1 MTIELAPEEF
11 AGVLPLYHATDLRFP
26 LISAVLERRQRGQV
40 FRDQRSALVV
50 NNFGF
55 MFYAGETSENFDTS
69 LRGIFETA
77 SGIKPSYLLWYSP
90 PAGWQQYLNERSARL
105 RERVRFEFRGGS
117 VREPVACP
125 AGLEMR
131 RLDAEL
137 IPKTKKFGLEIDSR
151 FWSSARDFETNGLGY
166 CILKDDEVVS
176 VCYAAAISEQL
187 AEVDVVTDEPFR
199 GQGLAGIVSRQFIRE
214 CLAWEIRPTWDCFA
228 YNTGSLRLAEKL
240 GFAEVRRY
248 PFYSFNLPIQMIN
261 HKDTKTRC

>member
-1 MTIELAPEEF
+1 MNIELAPEEF

-40 FRDQRSALVV
+40 FGDQRSALVV

-55 MFYAGETSENFDTS
+55 MFYTGETNEEFDTS
-69 LRGIFETA
+69 LRGLFDTA

-90 PAGWQQYLNERSARL
+90 PAKWQQYLNERGARL
-105 RERVRFEFRGGS
+105 RERVRFEFRAS
-117 VREPVACP
+117 QLSEPVVFP
-125 AGLEMR
+125 SGFEMR

-137 IPKTKKFGLEIDSR
+137 IPKTKKFGLDIDSR
-151 FWSSARDFETNGLGY
+151 FWSSAKDFETNGLGC
-166 CILKDDEVVS
+166 CILKNDEVVS

-187 AEVDVVTDEPFR
+187 AEVDVVTDEAYR
-199 GQGLAGIVSRQFIRE
+199 GHGLASIVSRQFIRE
-214 CLAWEIRPTWDCFA
+214 CLAREITPTWDCFA

-248 PFYSFNLPIQMIN
+248 PFYSFNVPLPPRGTN
-261 HKDTKTRC
+261 DGL